1 MTKPL
6 KNFISLWFK
15 AYRAPFLTASIAP
28 VILGTAVAWY
38 ETNRFDI
45 LAGLLALLGTIFAHL
60 GANIFNDYYDHV
72 TGDDD
77 NNPDFTPFSGGSR
90 MIQNGI
96 LTPRQVA
103 RAGVL
108 AFLIT
113 AALGIVLI
121 IYSRKPELIFF
132 GILGLVLGFTYTAL
146 PVKLSYRG
154 LGELAIF
161 LAFGPV
167 TVSGAYFVQTGSIS
181 SLALLVSVPA
191 GLLVA
196 LILYVNELQDEN
208 ADRRVKKNTLV
219 VNFADPVKS
228 LQVYRIIMYI
238 IAFWL
243 IGFTLVGFFPY
254 WTLLVILLLPK
265 YLQVIRISKRPFDK
279 IKEMI
284 PLSAGTIGFQ
294 FAVTMLWAASFI
306 IAGLVS

>member
-1 MTKPL
+1 MTRPL
-6 KNFISLWFK
+6 KEFISLWFK
-15 AYRAPFLTASIAP
+15 ACRAPFLTASIAP

-38 ETNRFDI
+38 ETNQFDI
-45 LAGLLALLGTIFAHL
+45 IIGLLALFGTICAHL
-60 GANIFNDYYDHV
+60 GANIFNDYYDHL

-90 MIQNGI
+90 MIQDGK

-103 RAGVL
+103 RAGAS
-108 AFLIT
+108 AFIIT
-113 AALGIVLI
+113 IVLGIILM
-121 IYSRKPELIFF
+121 IYSKKPELIIF
-132 GILGLVLGFTYTAL
+132 GMLGLILGFTYTAL

-167 TVSGAYFVQTGSIS
+167 TVTGAYFSQTGSIS
-181 SLALLVSVPA
+181 SLALLVSAPA

-196 LILYVNELQDEN
+196 LILYVNELQDEK
-208 ADRRVKKNTLV
+208 ADRHVKKNTLV
-219 VNFADPVKS
+219 VNIADPVKS
-228 LQVYRIIMYI
+228 LQLYRIIMYI

-243 IGFTLVGFFPY
+243 IGFTLVGLFPY

-265 YLQVIRISKRPFDK
+265 YLQVIRLSNKPFNT

-294 FAVTMLWAASFI
+294 FMVTMLWAASFT
-306 IAGLVS
+306 IAGL